1 MAMGITDLKPGVKIL
16 LDGVP
21 YEVLKGEHLKV
32 AMGKG
37 VEKTTL
43 KNLLTG
49 STIPRTFR
57 DFDVVEPADITY
69 QTCEFLYSS
78 GDEFNFMNVADYEQF
93 VLPAEAVGDNKFFMG
108 DGDKVVVMF
117 FNGNPINISLEP
129 SITLTVKETPPG
141 EKGNSVQGGKKP
153 ATLNT
158 GLVVQV
164 PLFIKVGDKLRV
176 DTRTHEYLSRVSE

>member
-1 MAMGITDLKPGVKIL
+1 MSMGITDLRPGVKIL

-21 YEVLKGEHLKV
+21 YEVIKGEHLKV

-37 VEKTTL
+37 VEKTVL

-57 DFDVVEPADITY
+57 DFDVVEPADVVY
-69 QTCEFLYSS
+69 QSCDFLYEAA
-78 GDEFNFMNVADYEQF
+78 GEFNFMNTSTYEQF
-93 VLPAEAVGDNKFFMG
+93 TLSAEAVGDNKFFLG
-108 DGDKVVVMF
+108 DGDKAVVMF
-117 FNGNPINISLEP
+117 FNDNPINLALEA
-129 SITLTVKETPPG
+129 SITLTVTETPPN

-153 ATLNT
+153 AMLNT

-176 DTRTHEYLSRVSE
+176 DTRSKEYLSRVSE

>member
-1 MAMGITDLKPGVKIL
+1 MSMGITDLKPGVKIL
-16 LDGVP
+16 LDNVP
-21 YEVLKGEHLKV
+21 YEVIKGEHLKV

-37 VEKTTL
+37 VEKTVL

-57 DFDVVEPADITY
+57 DFDVVEPADIIY
-69 QTCEFLYSS
+69 QTCEFLYQS
-78 GDEFNFMNVADYEQF
+78 GDEFHFMNTTNYEQF
-93 VLPAEAVGDNKFFMG
+93 ALSGEAVADSRYFLS

-117 FNGNPINISLEP
+117 FNGNPLNLSLEP
-129 SITLTVKETPPG
+129 SITLTVTETPPG

-176 DTRTHEYLSRVSE
+176 DTRTKEYLNRLTE

>member
-1 MAMGITDLKPGVKIL
+1 MGITDLRPGVKIL
-16 LDGVP
+16 MDGVP
-21 YEVLKGEHLKV
+21 YEVVKGEHLKV

-37 VEKTTL
+37 VEKTIL

-57 DFDVVEPADITY
+57 DFDVVEAADVVY
-69 QTCEFLYSS
+69 QTCEFLYQAA
-78 GDEFNFMNVADYEQF
+78 DDFHFMNTTDYEQF
-93 VLPAEAVGDNKFFMG
+93 TLSSEAVGDSKFFLG

-129 SITLTVKETPPG
+129 SINLTVTETPPG

-164 PLFIKVGDKLRV
+164 PLFIKVGDKLRI
-176 DTRTHEYLSRVSE
+176 DTRTKEYLSRITE